1 MSVQPREFEFPCYVL
16 RRDTQN
22 QWRWVYFAR
31 NGEPI
36 AVSSESYKRVEDCRH
51 GIEIMTALR
60 RLSSLCGASSHANC
74 VTRLAC
80 STTHSA
86 PSGSVA
92 RFAKLRVGSKV

>member
-1 MSVQPREFEFPCYVL
+1 MSVHPREFEFPCYVL

-51 GIEIMTALR
+51 GIEIMTR
-60 RLSSLCGASSHANC
+60 
-74 VTRLAC
+74 
-80 STTHSA
+80 SA
-86 PSGSVA
+86 GSQVYVEQAHTQVA
-92 RFAKLRVGSKV
+92 